1 MIEFIRYNARW
12 LLACIL
18 MYFSS
23 CFGQT
28 FFISL
33 YASEIRSAF
42 NLSHGEWGSIYALG
56 TLLSA
61 LAMLLLGGIVD
72 KIHLKKITIYIFA
85 LLSILCIF
93 MTFNYS
99 IWLLPVIIFGLR
111 FCGQGMLF
119 HIPAVAIGR
128 WFGKNKGKATSIS
141 VIGFSIGEATFPII
155 FAFIITIAG
164 WRISWLFAVLILII
178 VLPILIKL
186 LNKDRAPKSN
196 EEKKFDQ
203 VGLENKHWSRN
214 EVLRHW
220 LFWSVAIPLLVT
232 PIFST
237 AFFFYQI
244 HLIEIKKWSM
254 VSYFAIFPFYTIAS
268 VSALLLSGWLID
280 KFGVSKILPF
290 FLIPMAIG
298 LMLFSFGDSYY
309 IVFIGFIFLG
319 TTQGTAM
326 TIGGTFWPNYFG
338 TKNLGSIRS
347 LSTSSM
353 VFGTALG
360 PFIVGQIL
368 DYGISYN
375 FILLTMGLL
384 AVTSSISLFITMS
397 KVPNL
402 K

>member
-141 VIGFSIGEATFPII
+141 VIGFSIN
-155 FAFIITIAG
+155 
-164 WRISWLFAVLILII
+164 R
-178 VLPILIKL
+178 
-186 LNKDRAPKSN
+186 
-196 EEKKFDQ
+196 
-203 VGLENKHWSRN
+203 
-214 EVLRHW
+214 
-220 LFWSVAIPLLVT
+220 
-232 PIFST
+232 
-237 AFFFYQI
+237 
-244 HLIEIKKWSM
+244 
-254 VSYFAIFPFYTIAS
+254 
-268 VSALLLSGWLID
+268 
-280 KFGVSKILPF
+280 
-290 FLIPMAIG
+290 
-298 LMLFSFGDSYY
+298 
-309 IVFIGFIFLG
+309 
-319 TTQGTAM
+319 
-326 TIGGTFWPNYFG
+326 
-338 TKNLGSIRS
+338 
-347 LSTSSM
+347 
-353 VFGTALG
+353 
-360 PFIVGQIL
+360 
-368 DYGISYN
+368 
-375 FILLTMGLL
+375 
-384 AVTSSISLFITMS
+384 
-397 KVPNL
+397 
-402 K
+402 

>member
-196 EEKKFDQ
+196 EEKTFDQ

>member
-164 WRISWLFAVLILII
+164 WRISWFFAVLILII

-268 VSALLLSGWLID
+268 VSALLISGWLID

>member
-1 MIEFIRYNARW
+1 MLEFLRNNARW
-12 LLACIL
+12 LLACVL

-33 YASEIRSAF
+33 YATEIRTTF
-42 NLSHGEWGSIYALG
+42 NLSHGQWGSIYATG

-61 LAMLLLGGIVD
+61 SAMLLFGGVVD
-72 KIHLKKITIYIFA
+72 KFQLKKVTIYVYI
-85 LLSILCIF
+85 LLGTLCLC
-93 MTFNYS
+93 MTFNHS
-99 IWLLPVIIFGLR
+99 IWFLPIIIFGLR

-119 HIPAVAIGR
+119 HLPAVAIGR

-155 FAFIITIAG
+155 LAFIITNIG
-164 WRISWLFAVLILII
+164 WRFSWIFGVVILFII
-178 VLPILIKL
+178 LPILIRL
-186 LNKDRAPKSN
+186 LSEDRLPKSSGV
-196 EEKKFDQ
+196 KSTSQ
-203 VGLENKHWSRN
+203 VGLENKHWTRK
-214 EVLRHW
+214 EVLNHW
-220 LFWSVAIPLLVT
+220 LFWSVSIPLLVT

-244 HLIEIKKWSM
+244 HLIEIKNWDM
-254 VSYFAIFPFYTIAS
+254 VNYFSIFPIYTIAS
-268 VSALLLSGWLID
+268 VSSLLLSGWLID
-280 KFGVSKILPF
+280 KIGVSKILPF
-290 FLIPMAIG
+290 FLLPQSLGLIIFSLGNSYIG
-298 LMLFSFGDSYY
+298 IFF
-309 IVFIGFIFLG
+309 GFIFLG
-319 TTQGTAM
+319 FTQGTAM

-360 PFIVGQIL
+360 PFLVGQIL
-368 DYGISYN
+368 DFHISYN
-375 FILLTMGLL
+375 IILFVMSILSI
-384 AVTSSISLFITMS
+384 VSSISLFITMT

>member
-1 MIEFIRYNARW
+1 MLEFLKNNSRW

-33 YASEIRSAF
+33 YATEIRTTF
-42 NLSHGEWGSIYALG
+42 NLSHGDWGSIYAAG

-61 LAMLLLGGIVD
+61 SAMLFLGGLVD
-72 KIHLKKITIYIFA
+72 KFELKNITIYIYI
-85 LLSILCIF
+85 LLSILCLC

-99 IWLLPVIIFGLR
+99 IWFLPVIIFGLR

-119 HIPAVAIGR
+119 HLPAVAIGR

-155 FAFIITIAG
+155 LAFIITTVG
-164 WRISWLFAVLILII
+164 WRFSWLFGIIILLTI
-178 VLPILIKL
+178 LPILIKL
-186 LNKDRAPKSN
+186 LSENRLPKSA
-196 EEKKFDQ
+196 EEKSIEQ
-203 VGLENKHWSRN
+203 VGLENKHWSRS
-214 EVLRHW
+214 EVLNHW
-220 LFWSVAIPLLVT
+220 LFWSVSIPLLVT

-244 HLIEIKKWSM
+244 HLIEIKNWDL
-254 VSYFAIFPFYTIAS
+254 VNYFSIFPFYTIAS
-268 VSALLLSGWLID
+268 VSSLLFSGWLID
-280 KFGVSKILPF
+280 KIGVSKVIPI
-290 FLIPMAIG
+290 FLFPQALG
-298 LMLFSFGDSYY
+298 LIIFSFGNSYLT
-309 IVFIGFIFLG
+309 IFFGFIFLG
-319 TTQGTAM
+319 ITQGTAM
-326 TIGGTFWPNYFG
+326 TIGGSFWPNYFG

-360 PFIVGQIL
+360 PFLVGQIL
-368 DYGISYN
+368 DLNISYN
-375 FILLTMGLL
+375 IILFSMSILSI
-384 AVTSSISLFITMS
+384 VSSISLFITMS

>member
-1 MIEFIRYNARW
+1 MIEFVRNNARW

-33 YASEIRSAF
+33 YATEIRTTF
-42 NLSHGEWGSIYALG
+42 NLTHGQWGSIYAAG

-61 LAMLLLGGIVD
+61 SAMLIFGGVVDKFQLKKVAIFVYVLLG
-72 KIHLKKITIYIFA
+72 
-85 LLSILCIF
+85 ILCIC
-93 MTFNYS
+93 MIFNHS
-99 IWLLPVIIFGLR
+99 IWLLPIIIFGLR

-119 HIPAVAIGR
+119 HLPAVAIGR
-128 WFGKNKGKATSIS
+128 WFGRNKGKATSIS

-155 FAFIITIAG
+155 LAFIITYVG
-164 WRISWLFAVLILII
+164 WRFSWLFGVIVLLII
-178 VLPILIKL
+178 LPILMNL
-186 LNKDRAPKSN
+186 LSEDRLPKSIELKSSN
-196 EEKKFDQ
+196 Q
-203 VGLENKHWSRN
+203 VGLDNKHWSRK
-214 EVLRHW
+214 EVLNHW
-220 LFWSVAIPLLVT
+220 LFWSVSIPLLMT

-244 HLIEIKKWSM
+244 HLIEIKNWNM
-254 VSYFAIFPFYTIAS
+254 VNYFSIFPIYTIS
-268 VSALLLSGWLID
+268 SISALLISGWLID
-280 KFGVSKILPF
+280 KLGVSRILPF
-290 FLIPMAIG
+290 FLLPQSIG
-298 LMLFSFGDSYY
+298 LIIFSFGETYL
-309 IVFIGFIFLG
+309 IVFLGFIFLG
-319 TTQGTAM
+319 VTQGTAM

-360 PFIVGQIL
+360 PFLVGQIL
-368 DYGISYN
+368 DFNISYN
-375 FILLTMGLL
+375 LILLGMSVL
-384 AVTSSISLFITMS
+384 SIVSCLSLFITMS

>member
-33 YASEIRSAF
+33 YASEIRSVF